1 MRPIRSRLRRP
12 FAARCTLRD
21 ISCVAAPCSSTATAM
36 VEEISDKLALR
47 SAHKPKR
54 VGEKLR
60 SAEIA

>member
-1 MRPIRSRLRRP
+1 LR
-12 FAARCTLRD
+12 A
-21 ISCVAAPCSSTATAM
+21 ISCVAAPYPSTAAAM
-36 VEEISDKLALR
+36 AEEISDKLALR